1 MKHEIKYLKKD
12 HSTKSNSTLYM
23 RILPDNRLETITIN
37 DATGE
42 ISCDLSSCYVS
53 KVVVTDNNL
62 HELYLERYASGPR
75 GKSLSTASM
84 YVDVHNST
92 EQEYLIALGV
102 L

>member
-62 HELYLERYASGPR
+62 YELYLERYASGPR
-75 GKSLSTASM
+75 GKSYVIPNRSM
-84 YVDVHNST
+84 
-92 EQEYLIALGV
+92 
-102 L
+102 

>member
-62 HELYLERYASGPR
+62 YELYLERDEWQYI
-75 GKSLSTASM
+75 
-84 YVDVHNST
+84 T
-92 EQEYLIALGV
+92 EAEYLLALGV